1 MITLNRGSERS
12 RVKRGKHDILMTF
25 CPRENTPPTD
35 EVGILMALNEL
46 RIPPGGVSAPH
57 PPEEAEIVT
66 YVYKGTL
73 AQEDSTG
80 KSGVVSAGEFQLMT
94 IGRGIRQKE
103 KNASRSDWAQIFRIY
118 LRPTEVGL
126 VSTQEQKRFATAQRH
141 NLLCVV
147 ASPDGRRDSL
157 RLLQDA
163 LVFSSVF
170 DTGRHLIHEL
180 LPGRKAWLHVIQGEA
195 TLNDIVLTQGD
206 SAGFKTEPSVSLTA
220 RENTEILLVDLGP
233 APRFFEPTTDSCQ
246 L

>member
-1 MITLNRGSERS
+1 MITLNRETERR

-25 CPRENTPPTD
+25 CPLEGTPPTD
-35 EVGILMALNEL
+35 EFGILMALNEL

-80 KSGVVSAGEFQLMT
+80 KSGVVSAGEFQRMT

-126 VSTQEQKRFATAQRH
+126 GSTQEQKRFAIAQRH

-147 ASPDGRRDSL
+147 ASPDGRRGSL
-157 RLLQDA
+157 RLMQDA
-163 LVFSSVF
+163 LVFSSVL

-233 APRFFEPTTDSCQ
+233 APRSFE
-246 L
+246 